1 VRSLIARL
9 VLAESSTQATVGSIS
24 LQPHQISA
32 VTRLRTSLDQFGG
45 ALLCDEVGMGKT
57 YVATAIAQHY
67 SDCLVVSPA
76 SLTSMWRDALTVTRT
91 TARLLTFEALSRAD
105 TDGFR
110 GRRKPIQER
119 HDLIVVDEAHHVRN
133 PGTNRFFALASLAR
147 GARVL
152 LLSATPIHNRRADL
166 LALLSLFLGSR
177 AHSMTSAELAL
188 CVVRREQDQLQG
200 TLAIP
205 EVLATVHHQLSDD
218 RRVVRALMNLPPP
231 LPVKDG
237 GLGGVLIGR
246 GLVHQ
251 WASSEA
257 ALHEAVRRRIA
268 RATAMCASLEAGT
281 YPTERELETWTYGDG
296 ALQLGF
302 PELLS
307 TFTANHADLLVAVR
321 QHLDALQA
329 FRVRFA
335 PANALDIERA
345 QIMAGIRSSR
355 QGAKIVAFGQYSET
369 VSMLFRQLAFAG
381 RVAMLTSHGAR
392 VAGGALTRNEA
403 IGRFAPRANHC
414 PAPGLAESVDLL
426 LTTDLL
432 SEGVNLQDA
441 QVVVHLDLPWTPAR
455 MEQRVGRIAR
465 MGSQH
470 EGVHVHLLHPPRSAE
485 AVLGSAMIVR
495 HKWAIAKSSVG
506 TSAPNPLLA
515 PINAMVQRRDS
526 VDVDDAASDQ
536 DSPPLKTEQLRSI
549 LEGWLTPRLASP
561 SESLYDP
568 PAGDQ
573 DDDLIV
579 ASVSSP
585 KAGFVAA
592 ILSDGVP
599 RLLVGVEE
607 EVSADL
613 DDQIAVCSSAST
625 DEIPTDSSAV
635 NRIGG
640 RIGNWCARESAAA
653 AAGIG
658 ASSSVRRKEITKRID
673 SAIQR
678 VPPHLRS
685 ARSAI
690 AARARRV
697 ATTQQCAA
705 IELELATL
713 LNSDLP
719 ADEWLNAIAA
729 LESVAAHPHQTGRR
743 RQPLRIQAL
752 LVMQAPESGE
762 TLPIRRLRSRSPRD
776 RGSP

>member
-1 VRSLIARL
+1 MRSLIARL
-9 VLAESSTQATVGSIS
+9 ILAESPARAQVGSIS

-32 VTRLRTSLDQFGG
+32 VTRLQTSLDQFGG

-57 YVATAIAQHY
+57 YVATAIAQRY
-67 SDCLVVSPA
+67 SDCLVVAPA

-91 TARLLTFEALSRAD
+91 RARLLTFEALSRAD
-105 TDGFR
+105 TNRFCGR
-110 GRRKPIQER
+110 GQRIQEEDIGCDHGADNG

-133 PGTNRFFALASLAR
+133 PGTNRFFALATLAR

-166 LALLSLFLGSR
+166 VALLSLFLGSR
-177 AHSMTSAELAL
+177 AHTMTSAELAL

-200 TLAIP
+200 TLGIP
-205 EVLATVHHQLSDD
+205 EVLPAVHHQLSDD
-218 RRVVRALMNLPPP
+218 RRVVEALLNLPPP
-231 LPVKDG
+231 LPVRDG

-281 YPTERELETWTYGDG
+281 YPTVRELETWTYGDG

-307 TFTANHADLLVAVR
+307 SFTANHADLLAAVR
-321 QHLDALQA
+321 LHLSALESFHA
-329 FRVRFA
+329 RFA
-335 PANALDIERA
+335 TSNALDTERA
-345 QIMAGIRSSR
+345 QIISRIRSSR
-355 QGAKIVAFGQYSET
+355 PGSKIVAFAQYSET
-369 VSMLFRQLAFAG
+369 VSILFRELAHAG

-403 IGRFAPRANHC
+403 IGRFAPHANHY
-414 PAPGLAESVDLL
+414 PAPRTAESIDLL

-455 MEQRVGRIAR
+455 MEQRVGRVAR
-465 MGSQH
+465 MGSLH
-470 EGVHVHLLHPPRSAE
+470 NSVHVHLLRPPRSAE
-485 AVLGSAMIVR
+485 ALLGSDMIVR
-495 HKWAIAKSSVG
+495 RKWMIARTEVG
-506 TSAPNPLLA
+506 TSAPNLLMESA
-515 PINAMVQRRDS
+515 DS
-526 VDVDDAASDQ
+526 VMQRADSSVMQRADSSEIDGGRSESE
-536 DSPPLKTEQLRSI
+536 SPPLKTERLRSI
-549 LEGWLTPRLASP
+549 LHSWLTHQ
-561 SESLYDP
+561 
-568 PAGDQ
+568 PAIPLDGDQ
-573 DDDLIV
+573 GTEVIVATVRSPHAGFV
-579 ASVSSP
+579 ASVSLNP
-585 KAGFVAA
+585 E
-592 ILSDGVP
+592 P
-599 RLLVGVEE
+599 RLIVGVAG

-613 DDQIAVCSSAST
+613 DDQIAVCSTTST
-625 DEIPTDSSAV
+625 DEVPTDPAAV
-635 NRIGG
+635 ERAVRAILT
-640 RIGNWCARESAAA
+640 WCAQQSASAAA
-653 AAGIG
+653 GVG
-658 ASSSVRRKEITKRID
+658 ASSAVRRKEITKRID

-705 IELELATL
+705 IELELASL
-713 LNSDLP
+713 LNSNLP

-729 LESVAAHPHQTGRR
+729 LESVNTSPSPTGAPT
-743 RQPLRIQAL
+743 QPPKIQAL
-752 LVMQAPESGE
+752 LLLRAPES
-762 TLPIRRLRSRSPRD
+762 
-776 RGSP
+776 

>member
-1 VRSLIARL
+1 MRTLIARL
-9 VLAESSTQATVGSIS
+9 ILAESPAQAKVGSIS

-32 VTRLRTSLDQFGG
+32 VTRLQTSLDQFGG

-57 YVATAIAQHY
+57 YVATAIAQRH
-67 SDCLVVSPA
+67 SDCLVVAPS

-91 TARLLTFEALSRAD
+91 TARLITFEALSRAD
-105 TDGFR
+105 TDRFR
-110 GRRKPIQER
+110 GRGRRIQAEHIGR
-119 HDLIVVDEAHHVRN
+119 DHGASEGHDLIVVDEAHHVRN

-166 LALLSLFLGSR
+166 VALLSLFLGSR
-177 AHSMTSAELAL
+177 AHTMSSAELTL
-188 CVVRREQDQLQG
+188 CVVRREQNQLQEMFG
-200 TLAIP
+200 IP
-205 EVLATVHHQLSDD
+205 EVLAAVHHQLSDD
-218 RRVVRALMNLPPP
+218 GKVVDELTNLPPP
-231 LPVKDG
+231 LPVRDG

-268 RATAMCASLEAGT
+268 RAIAMCASLEAGT

-307 TFTANHADLLVAVR
+307 TFTADYADLLAAVR
-321 QHLDALQA
+321 RHLVALESFHA
-329 FRVRFA
+329 RFGTD
-335 PANALDIERA
+335 NALDAERA
-345 QIMAGIRSSR
+345 QIIARIRSSR
-355 QGAKIVAFGQYSET
+355 PGAKVVAFAQYSET
-369 VSMLFRQLAFAG
+369 VSILFRELAHAG

-392 VAGGALTRNEA
+392 VSGGALTRNEA
-403 IGRFAPRANHC
+403 IGRFAPSANNY
-414 PAPGLAESVDLL
+414 PPPGRAESIDLL

-441 QVVVHLDLPWTPAR
+441 NVVIHLDLPWTPAR
-455 MEQRVGRIAR
+455 MEQRVGRVAR

-470 EGVHVHLLHPPRSAE
+470 KHVHVHLLRPPRSAE
-485 AVLGSAMIVR
+485 AVLGSDMIVR
-495 HKWAIAKSSVG
+495 HKWNVARSAVG
-506 TSAPNPLLA
+506 TSAPNPLPEHA
-515 PINAMVQRRDS
+515 DSAMGRADS
-526 VDVDDAASDQ
+526 SCIDGGTSEGE
-536 DSPPLKTEQLRSI
+536 SLPLKTERLRSI
-549 LEGWLTPRLASP
+549 LRSWLTGDSVAPPESPGNQVSGDHDDAPSVATVRSP
-561 SESLYDP
+561 S
-568 PAGDQ
+568 AGF
-573 DDDLIV
+573 I
-579 ASVSSP
+579 ASVSM
-585 KAGFVAA
+585 
-592 ILSDGVP
+592 DERP
-599 RLLVGVEE
+599 RLIVCVAG

-613 DDQIAVCSSAST
+613 DDQIAVCSITST
-625 DEIPTDSSAV
+625 DELPTDPAAV
-635 NRIGG
+635 ERTANAILT
-640 RIGNWCARESAAA
+640 WCAQQSASA

-658 ASSSVRRKEITKRID
+658 VSSAVRRKEITKRID

-697 ATTQQCAA
+697 ATTQQCASV
-705 IELELATL
+705 EMELASL

-729 LESVAAHPHQTGRR
+729 LESASKN
-743 RQPLRIQAL
+743 PLQSGLHTRPPKIQAL
-752 LVMQAPESGE
+752 LLLRAPES
-762 TLPIRRLRSRSPRD
+762 
-776 RGSP
+776 

>member
-9 VLAESSTQATVGSIS
+9 VLAESPAQANVGSIS

-32 VTRLRTSLDQFGG
+32 VTRLQASLDQFGG

-57 YVATAIAQHY
+57 YVATAIAQRY
-67 SDCLVVSPA
+67 SDCLVVAPA

-91 TARLLTFEALSRAD
+91 TARILTFEALSRAD
-105 TDGFR
+105 TNRFFGR
-110 GRRKPIQER
+110 GQRIQEEDIGR
-119 HDLIVVDEAHHVRN
+119 DHGADNGHDLIVVDEAHHVRN
-133 PGTNRFFALASLAR
+133 PGTNRFFALATLAR

-166 LALLSLFLGSR
+166 VALLSLFLGSR
-177 AHSMTSAELAL
+177 AHTMTSAELAL
-188 CVVRREQDQLQG
+188 CLVRREQDQLQG
-200 TLAIP
+200 PLGIP
-205 EVLATVHHQLSDD
+205 EVLPAVHHQLSDD
-218 RRVVRALMNLPPP
+218 RLVVEALMNLPPP
-231 LPVKDG
+231 LPVRDG

-307 TFTANHADLLVAVR
+307 SFTANHADLLSAVR
-321 QHLDALQA
+321 LHLGALESFHA
-329 FRVRFA
+329 RFA
-335 PANALDIERA
+335 TSNALDTERA
-345 QIMAGIRSSR
+345 QIISRIRSSR
-355 QGAKIVAFGQYSET
+355 PASKIVAFAQYSET
-369 VSMLFRQLAFAG
+369 VSILFRELAHAG

-403 IGRFAPRANHC
+403 IGRFAPHANHY
-414 PAPGLAESVDLL
+414 PAPGPAESIELL

-455 MEQRVGRIAR
+455 MEQRVGRVAR
-465 MGSQH
+465 MGSLH
-470 EGVHVHLLHPPRSAE
+470 NSVHVHLLRPPRSAE
-485 AVLGSAMIVR
+485 AILGSDMIVR
-495 HKWAIAKSSVG
+495 RKWKVARTAVG
-506 TSAPNPLLA
+506 TSTANPLPEQADSLTQQA
-515 PINAMVQRRDS
+515 DS
-526 VDVDDAASDQ
+526 VMQRA
-536 DSPPLKTEQLRSI
+536 DSSEIDGGRSESESPALKTERLRSI
-549 LEGWLTPRLASP
+549 LHSWLTHQ
-561 SESLYDP
+561 
-568 PAGDQ
+568 PAIPLDGDQ
-573 DDDLIV
+573 GAEVIVATVRSPHAGFV
-579 ASVSSP
+579 ASVSLN
-585 KAGFVAA
+585 AE
-592 ILSDGVP
+592 P
-599 RLLVGVEE
+599 RLIVGIAG

-613 DDQIAVCSSAST
+613 DDQIAVCSTSST
-625 DEIPTDSSAV
+625 DEVPTDPAGAERV
-635 NRIGG
+635 TKAILT
-640 RIGNWCARESAAA
+640 WCAQQSGSAAA
-653 AAGIG
+653 GVG
-658 ASSSVRRKEITKRID
+658 PSSAVRRKEITKRID

-705 IELELATL
+705 IEMELASL

-729 LESVAAHPHQTGRR
+729 LESASINPSQTDPT
-743 RQPLRIQAL
+743 QPPKIQAL
-752 LVMQAPESGE
+752 LLLRAPES
-762 TLPIRRLRSRSPRD
+762 
-776 RGSP
+776 